1 MKDLAIL
8 EEKEVAYKVT
18 SIQPLKNCMFKVVL
32 NDSEELILNET
43 AVVKFRLLK
52 GKELTE
58 LEYSKILDSKTF
70 YDAYEKALKYC
81 NTYFKCSYEIYLYL
95 IKKGY
100 SDSISSDVCELLIK
114 NLVLDDLKYKELYVS
129 KLIRDGFG
137 RNMISYKL
145 REKKLSN
152 DFVLDEEMY
161 YDSMNKIMNLKLKT
175 LKDNKRERLYKYLI
189 QRGYTTSDINIALE
203 GVSFE

>member
-18 SIQPLKNCMFKVVL
+18 SLTPYKNDLFRVVL
-32 NDSEELILNET
+32 NDMEELILNESQI
-43 AVVKFRLLK
+43 VKYRLLK

-58 LEYSKILDSKTF
+58 EEYKEVVETKSF
-70 YDAYEKALKYC
+70 YEAYEKALKYA

-95 IKKGY
+95 TKKGY
-100 SDSISSDVCELLIK
+100 NERISKDVCELLIK
-114 NLVLDDLKYKELYVS
+114 NLVLDDFKYKELYVS

-145 REKKLSN
+145 REKKLSC
-152 DFVLDEEMY
+152 DYELDIELY
-161 YDSMNKIMNLKLKT
+161 YDSMNKIVNSKLKT

-189 QRGYTTSDINIALE
+189 QRGYSQSDVSEALK